1 MPLIDALKGIAAQ
14 LIVLHHLAS
23 YGALARA
30 AEQFAPQ
37 TIDWLYGYGRIVVQV
52 FLVVAGF
59 LAARGL
65 APQGTPAV
73 IQPAGMIWQRYVR
86 LIVPFLFAVAI
97 AVVSA
102 ALARV
107 WMQDEFIPALPN
119 IWQFLAHGL
128 LLNGALGVPSLSA
141 GIWYVAIDLQLYAL
155 LVLLLWLASRFSA
168 DGVIRGRVALAL
180 VAVLAGFALFFFNRN
195 PDYDLWG
202 LYFFGSYALG
212 AFAYWGSQ
220 RKQMLGW
227 MLLMTALTIA
237 ALLVDFRL
245 RIGVALMVALLLA
258 TARYTGWL
266 ERWPSSSLPA
276 FLGRISYSVFL
287 IHFPVCLLMNAV
299 FVRFLDGTVEQ
310 ALAVFLLAWL
320 ISTLAGW
327 LFYRHVE
334 CRQFTWSRRAHSS
347 GLGRFIFEFRRG

>member
-180 VAVLAGFALFFFNRN
+180 VAVLAGFALFFQQEPGLRFVG
-195 PDYDLWG
+195 PVFLWFICLGGICLLG
-202 LYFFGSYALG
+202 LAAETDARVDAVDDCTDDSRSSGGFSSAYRGCADGCAASRHGKIHGLAGTLAFFIPAGISG
-212 AFAYWGSQ
+212 A
-220 RKQMLGW
+220 
-227 MLLMTALTIA
+227 
-237 ALLVDFRL
+237 DFLFGFPHSFPR
-245 RIGVALMVALLLA
+245 
-258 TARYTGWL
+258 
-266 ERWPSSSLPA
+266 LPA
-276 FLGRISYSVFL
+276 
-287 IHFPVCLLMNAV
+287 H
-299 FVRFLDGTVEQ
+299 
-310 ALAVFLLAWL
+310 
-320 ISTLAGW
+320 
-327 LFYRHVE
+327 E
-334 CRQFTWSRRAHSS
+334 CCIREVSRWN
-347 GLGRFIFEFRRG
+347 G